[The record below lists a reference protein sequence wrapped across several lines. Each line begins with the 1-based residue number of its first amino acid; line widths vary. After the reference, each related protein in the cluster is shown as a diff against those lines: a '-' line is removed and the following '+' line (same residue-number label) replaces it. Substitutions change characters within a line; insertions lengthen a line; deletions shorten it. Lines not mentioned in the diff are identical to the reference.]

1 VYLTV
6 GHHGFDVIVDGLF
19 GVGSVIRLWRFTP
32 ACEPGLVQVGVIG
45 RVETSAGRV
54 VGARPVLTPV
64 VEVAQLV
71 EVFLPARRESIVGLT
86 C

>member
-1 VYLTV
+1 MYLTV
-6 GHHGFDVIVDGLF
+6 VHHGFDVIVDGLF
-19 GVGSVIRLWRFTP
+19 GVGPVIRLCCLAP
-32 ACEPGLVQVGVIG
+32 ADEPGFVQVGVIG
-45 RVETSAGRV
+45 CVKAGAGRV
-54 VGARPVLTPV
+54 VRACPVFTPI